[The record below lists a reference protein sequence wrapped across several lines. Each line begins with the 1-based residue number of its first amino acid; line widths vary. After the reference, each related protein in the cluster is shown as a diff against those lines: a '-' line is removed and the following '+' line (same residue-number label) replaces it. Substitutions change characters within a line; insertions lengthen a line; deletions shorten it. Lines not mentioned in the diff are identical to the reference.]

1 MENVLG
7 EDQLLHAK
15 KKLVEI
21 VRLVALCS
29 WKQADEKSFLE
40 LR

>member
-1 MENVLG
+1 MFSEKTRFYMTR
-7 EDQLLHAK
+7 K
-15 KKLVEI
+15 KRVEI

-29 WKQADEKSFLE
+29 RKLAEEKSFLE